1 MLGFWSKLSADER
14 VYEATVAVPT
24 AAATAIVLCFVFV
37 IVMNDLNRDLIG
49 LIINNNAIETRLFS
63 IK

>member
-1 MLGFWSKLSADER
+1 LAADER

-24 AAATAIVLCFVFV
+24 AAVIGIVLCFVFV
-37 IVMNDLNRDLIG
+37 IVMNVLNRDLIG
-49 LIINNNAIETRLFS
+49 LIISNNAIETQLFS